1 MYIKKNIILKILIL
15 SLLLIYLNNINKSK
29 KKFTGGIVNFYRKH
43 LREYYNDNN
52 IIYNTKKKFLIKDNK
67 QIKAQDPNKV
77 KAEMRNLE
85 TLKSKWANS
94 KFYKTLDE
102 VVND

>member
-1 MYIKKNIILKILIL
+1 
-15 SLLLIYLNNINKSK
+15 
-29 KKFTGGIVNFYRKH
+29 
-43 LREYYNDNN
+43 
-52 IIYNTKKKFLIKDNK
+52 
-67 QIKAQDPNKV
+67 
-77 KAEMRNLE
+77 MRNLE